1 MVTCQQDIDILE
13 AAIESTTEPQH
24 PFPAAVVARNLGAVT
39 EAITE
44 DVVLISPITSRFRFE
59 GRTEVTELM
68 SVVLETF
75 EDIQVFEEFGAGDR
89 RAVAWRAR
97 IGDQRVEGTD
107 ILQLDDEGKVREIRL
122 FIRPLPGLATATA
135 TLGPRL
141 ARRRSK
147 ARGAAMA
154 ALTRPLAFAIRAG
167 EGIAPRLVRPRA
179 STGG

>member
-1 MVTCQQDIDILE
+1 MTQ
-13 AAIESTTEPQH
+13 PKH
-24 PFPAAVVARNLGAVT
+24 PFPAGVVAGDLSSIAAAV
-39 EAITE
+39 TE

-59 GRTEVTELM
+59 GRDEVTELM

-97 IGDQRVEGTD
+97 IGDQRVEGSD
-107 ILQLDDEGKVREIRL
+107 ILLLDGEGKVREIRL

-135 TLGPRL
+135 ALGPRL
-141 ARRRSK
+141 ARRRSR

-154 ALTRPLAFAIRAG
+154 AMARPLAFAIRAG
-167 EGIAPRLVRPRA
+167 EGIAPRLVTPRR
-179 STGG
+179 